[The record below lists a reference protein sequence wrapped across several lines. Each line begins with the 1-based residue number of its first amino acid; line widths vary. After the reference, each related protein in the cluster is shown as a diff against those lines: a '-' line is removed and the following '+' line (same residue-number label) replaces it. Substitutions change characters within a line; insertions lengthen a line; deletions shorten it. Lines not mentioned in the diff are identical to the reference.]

1 MPKFAIQKG
10 AMGLRPE
17 LAVLLGVVLTVAAS
31 AWAWQRLAQLPALH
45 AAADAQLMQ
54 VQAMAAQARSL
65 QALQGTA
72 SAVDAAALPAQV
84 QQLLGSSAQLQIT
97 GDTAVLRVQ
106 NVPASQWA
114 AGMARWQQQARVGVS
129 GAQLSQKDG
138 AVSGSVQ
145 LRLPGGAP

>member
-1 MPKFAIQKG
+1 MPKIAIKNG

-17 LAVLLGVVLTVAAS
+17 LAVLLGVVLVVAAS
-31 AWAWQRLAQLPALH
+31 VWAGKRLSKLPALH

-65 QALQGTA
+65 QAQQA
-72 SAVDAAALPAQV
+72 AAPAVDVAALPAQV
-84 QQLLGSSAQLQIT
+84 QQWWGPSAQLHIT

-114 AGMARWQQQARVGVS
+114 MGLERLHQQARAGVT

-138 AVSGSVQ
+138 AVSGSLQ
-145 LRLPGGAP
+145 LRLAGGMQ